1 VREADRGGGKVKK
14 TIFGA
19 FLLMLI
25 GIVAS
30 AVSVSAEKLGDG
42 YSILGYNAG
51 WVLVV
56 IAIVIAILYWG
67 KIVKIPKTAT
77 KLLTTIIALFMIIG
91 IAMVGVEVETEAPP
105 LDTVEGME
113 FEITPQDATAGG
125 SDIDSVTWDADKE
138 VYTIPLQLT
147 GNGELETNLTSLN
160 FTIKPKPSAGQ
171 TTENLAVCHFKT
183 DYQMK
188 YAGEYVLRDMG
199 DTYYAN
205 WTHGSSQNAYTT
217 DDYSG
222 WESMAL
228 SGSAWANVTF
238 KFDSVL
244 AGAEGFSTEL
254 DTIGDTGSWTITFYN
269 DDGTWS
275 ESFTVVWIVIEL

>member
-1 VREADRGGGKVKK
+1 VREADRGGGNVKK
-14 TIFGA
+14 TNIIRA

-42 YSILGYNAG
+42 YSIMGYNAG
-51 WVLVV
+51 WVLVIV
-56 IAIVIAILYWG
+56 AIVIAILWFG
-67 KIVKIPKTAT
+67 KIVKIPKPA
-77 KLLTTIIALFMIIG
+77 KKILTTIVALFFIIG
-91 IAMVGVEVETEAPP
+91 LAMVGVEVETEAPP
-105 LDTVEGME
+105 LDTVSGME
-113 FEITPQDATAGG
+113 FEITPADATAGG

-147 GNGELETNLTSLN
+147 GSGELETNLTSLN
-160 FTIKPKPSAGQ
+160 FTIKPKPTAGQ

-205 WTHGSSQNAYTT
+205 WTHGSTQNAHT
-217 DDYSG
+217 DDDYTG

-238 KFDSVL
+238 KFDSGT
-244 AGAEGFSTEL
+244 ADTFSNEL
-254 DTIGDTGSWTITFYN
+254 DSIGDTGSWTITFYN
-269 DDGTWS
+269 EEGTWS